1 FGFFLLLF
9 LFYVFKGIQN
19 VLSLFCAVLTENKVL
34 FHSASFQRL
43 SDACRALESLMFPL
57 KYSYPYIPILPAQL
71 LEVLSSPT
79 PFIIGVHS
87 VFRNDIHEL
96 LDVIIADLDGGTIK
110 IPECIHLSQLPEPLL
125 HQTQMALSL
134 VCFDTKLNFHFLITF
149 KSMTKDKEVRA
160 IFLRL
165 FAQLFQGYRSCLQL
179 IRIHAEP
186 VIHFHKAAFLGQRGL
201 IENDFLTKVLNG
213 MAFAGFVSERGP
225 PFRACDLFD
234 ELVAFEVERIKADEG
249 NPPKMIKH
257 VRELAE
263 QLFKNVSLLYLLHFR
278 IDNTENSVF

>member
-1 FGFFLLLF
+1 
-9 LFYVFKGIQN
+9 

-134 VCFDTKLNFHFLITF
+134 VCFDINP
-149 KSMTKDKEVRA
+149 
-160 IFLRL
+160 IF
-165 FAQLFQGYRSCLQL
+165 Y
-179 IRIHAEP
+179 
-186 VIHFHKAAFLGQRGL
+186 
-201 IENDFLTKVLNG
+201 
-213 MAFAGFVSERGP
+213 P
-225 PFRACDLFD
+225 P
-234 ELVAFEVERIKADEG
+234 
-249 NPPKMIKH
+249 
-257 VRELAE
+257 
-263 QLFKNVSLLYLLHFR
+263 
-278 IDNTENSVF
+278 T

>member
-1 FGFFLLLF
+1 
-9 LFYVFKGIQN
+9 
-19 VLSLFCAVLTENKVL
+19 
-34 FHSASFQRL
+34 
-43 SDACRALESLMFPL
+43 
-57 KYSYPYIPILPAQL
+57 
-71 LEVLSSPT
+71 
-79 PFIIGVHS
+79 
-87 VFRNDIHEL
+87 
-96 LDVIIADLDGGTIK
+96 
-110 IPECIHLSQLPEPLL
+110 
-125 HQTQMALSL
+125 
-134 VCFDTKLNFHFLITF
+134 
-149 KSMTKDKEVRA
+149 DKEVRA

-225 PFRACDLFD
+225 PFRTCDLFD
-234 ELVAFEVERIKADEG
+234 ELVAFEVERIKAEEG

-263 QLFKNVSLLYLLHFR
+263 QLFKNENPNPHMAFQKVPRPTEGSHLRVHILPFPRINEGRVQELLQEGLARSQGAPPATRGDKKCVVPAGPPVGMF
-278 IDNTENSVF
+278 ICA